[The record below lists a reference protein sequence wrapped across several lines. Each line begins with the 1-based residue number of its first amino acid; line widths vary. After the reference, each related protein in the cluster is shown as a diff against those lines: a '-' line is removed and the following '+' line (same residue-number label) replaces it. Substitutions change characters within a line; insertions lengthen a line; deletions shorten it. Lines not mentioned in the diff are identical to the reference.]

1 MNQILEKNHLW
12 TVSSLTQEIKGLL
25 SKTFSQV
32 RLQGEISDIR
42 EQSSGHIYFNLKD
55 EESQISAVLFKTGAS
70 KLQRKPKSG
79 DNIIVQGQIT
89 VYPPRG
95 TYQLVVHELTYI
107 GVGEL
112 LMQFHQLKADLE
124 QKGWFDSKRKKNL
137 PPFPKII
144 GVITSPTGAVIQDIL
159 HILSRRLKK
168 FHLILNPV
176 RVQGKGAEIEIAQAI
191 DEMNLFDLADV
202 LIVGR
207 GGGSL
212 EDLWPF
218 NERIVA
224 DAIYRSKIPVISAVG
239 HETDYSIADFVAD
252 VRAPTPSAA
261 AELVSHE
268 RGRLFEILKSFHS
281 QISRNLIMKIRHEKL
296 ALQRFSSHPLLES
309 PYAFLEL
316 KMQKLDDVGHT
327 LSEKILLDLE
337 RKRNRIEKF
346 KRSLEAVDPRRTLNE
361 KKKWLIS
368 FSKRLVIIEK
378 ILKDKKNR
386 LNLLDSH
393 LQSMNP
399 KNVLKKGYC
408 IPFRE
413 NRHSVIM
420 AKKGL
425 EIHENITLLFHDGYV
440 KAGIQE
446 IEEK

>member
-1 MNQILEKNHLW
+1 MNQILEKNQLW
-12 TVSSLTQEIKGLL
+12 TVSSLTQEIKTLL
-25 SKTFSQV
+25 SETFSRV

-55 EESQISAVLFKTGAS
+55 EESQISAVLFKTGA
-70 KLQRKPKSG
+70 LRLHRKPKAG
-79 DNIIVQGQIT
+79 DNVIVQGQIT

-95 TYQLVVHELTYI
+95 TYQIVVHELTYV

-112 LMQFHQLKADLE
+112 LLQFHQMKAELE
-124 QKGWFDSKRKKNL
+124 QKGWFDPKRKKTL
-137 PPFPKII
+137 PPFPKTI

-159 HILSRRLKK
+159 NVLSRRLKK
-168 FHLILNPV
+168 FHLVLNPV

-191 DEMNLFDLADV
+191 DEMNVFGLADV

-224 DAIYRSKIPVISAVG
+224 EAIYRSKIPVISAVG

-268 RGRLFEILKSFHS
+268 RGRLFETLKSYHG
-281 QISRNLIMKIRHEKL
+281 QILRNLLMKIRHDKL

-309 PYAFLEL
+309 PYAFLDL
-316 KMQKLDDVGHT
+316 KMQKLSDLTED
-327 LSEKILLDLE
+327 LSHRILLDFE
-337 RKRNRIEKF
+337 RKRSSLEKI
-346 KRSLEAVDPRRTLNE
+346 KRSLEALDPQRTLEE
-361 KKKWLIS
+361 KRKWLLS
-368 FSKRLVIIEK
+368 FSKRLLIIEK
-378 ILKDKKNR
+378 ILKDKKTR
-386 LNLLDSH
+386 LTLLHSH
-393 LQSMNP
+393 LQSVSP

-420 AKKGL
+420 AKEGL
-425 EIHENITLLFHDGYV
+425 KIHENIALLFHDGFV
-440 KAGIQE
+440 EAGVQS